1 VSCVSCCCPTSTISV
16 LSLTH
21 AAGKCRVKFPEGCK
35 LAVKD
40 RLLFRYKR
48 YVFDKTK
55 RMVQTGLDELRA
67 AEDIPTYDVSGN
79 QSGID
84 LVEESAGKEV
94 GLKDS
99 RKVRAK
105 AGRNVE
111 NKPGA
116 AALSDVVTPPE
127 GAQLRPEVGRIDTGA
142 GHPIESQQA
151 APPSDSSTTL
161 PHLSPSAA
169 AAPAGPTTTAPP
181 VQPASPRTEPVT
193 LGPALAPRQAMPS
206 TVSAVPSAPVS
217 VGTES
222 TSIRVGTIE
231 SSKAEESTPEQG
243 PGALIAIVKGAFRME
258 ENVRQYAGC
267 AAACGDV
274 QGQLTAPF
282 GKLGKCK
289 VSFPPGTVCVVGETV
304 SIMLPASR

>member
-1 VSCVSCCCPTSTISV
+1 
-16 LSLTH
+16 
-21 AAGKCRVKFPEGCK
+21 VKFPEGCK

-84 LVEESAGKEV
+84 LVEESEGKEV

-116 AALSDVVTPPE
+116 AALSDVVTSPE
-127 GAQLRPEVGRIDTGA
+127 GAQLHPEVGRIDTGA

-161 PHLSPSAA
+161 PHLSQSAA
-169 AAPAGPTTTAPP
+169 AAPAEPTTTAPP
-181 VQPASPRTEPVT
+181 VQPASPRTEHTIAASSCPVT
-193 LGPALAPRQAMPS
+193 PGTALAPHQAIPS

-289 VSFPPGTVCVVGETV
+289 VRFPPGTVCGVGETV